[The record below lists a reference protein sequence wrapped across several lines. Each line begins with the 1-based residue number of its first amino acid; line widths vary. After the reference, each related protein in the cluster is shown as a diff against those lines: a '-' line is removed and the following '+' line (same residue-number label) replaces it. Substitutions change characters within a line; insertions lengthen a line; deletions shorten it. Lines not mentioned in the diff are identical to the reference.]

1 MHGYVQSLQMQR
13 VNAQNCAS
21 LRMYIPFCAGIK
33 IAHSHTK
40 APQQEIAN
48 ELHILNNT
56 VYLYRIYPN
65 ASMSFTTLRSI
76 ESTGWCENATRK
88 R

>member
-1 MHGYVQSLQMQR
+1 MHKYVHPLQMQR
-13 VNAQNCAS
+13 VNAQNCAT
-21 LRMYIPFCAGIK
+21 LRLYNPFSAGMK
-33 IAHSHTK
+33 IAHNHIET
-40 APQQEIAN
+40 PHQEIAD

-56 VYLYRIYPN
+56 VYLNCIHHN
-65 ASMSFTTLRSI
+65 VSLSFTRLRSI